1 MGNTILPPFFLHL
14 LVTAAIG
21 LIIGLE
27 REFNTH
33 SERAHVGGIRTF
45 TLAAILG
52 YLCGTVATNSVMWVI
67 PFTILGFFLLLSVIY
82 YFQVRQERYG
92 LTTELSMLTTLLLGI
107 FVSQGYVQESLAVVV
122 VMTALLSVKEQ
133 VHGIVKKITEEE
145 MFAFIKFTVLA
156 LLILPILPDKNF
168 GPEGLINSLELGW
181 LVIIV
186 LSISFTGYLLLKFVG
201 QRGILLTA
209 LIGGL
214 FSSTMV
220 TWVFSERSREKPE
233 LSASYGA
240 GIILASSVMFVR
252 AFALAAVFYQPVA
265 RLLAVPLGILLLMNL
280 GIAYRVYRL
289 QKHNGETPSLNPG
302 NPLDIRNA
310 TVFTLIYTGVT
321 FGMYYA
327 RQWSGH
333 LGAYISGAIS
343 GVADIDAITIS
354 SAKWASGDPEQT
366 SFASSVIILAI
377 LSNTVFKAVL
387 SYTRGSAE
395 LGKAV
400 MAGFGLILIVG
411 LTLLFWMSKV

>member
-1 MGNTILPPFFLHL
+1 METAILPPFFQHL

-33 SERAHVGGIRTF
+33 GERAHVGGIRTF
-45 TLAAILG
+45 TLAAMLG
-52 YLCGTVATNSVMWVI
+52 YLSGTVAANSVLWVI

-82 YFQVRQERYG
+82 YYQVRQERYG
-92 LTTELSMLTTLLLGI
+92 LTSELSMLSTLLLGI
-107 FVSQGYVQESLAVVV
+107 LVSQGYVQESLAVVV

-156 LLILPILPDKNF
+156 LLILPILPDKSF

-209 LIGGL
+209 IIGGL
-214 FSSTMV
+214 LSSTMV

-233 LSASYGA
+233 LSASYEA
-240 GIILASSVMFVR
+240 GIILASSVMFIR

-265 RLLAVPLGILLLMNL
+265 RLLVIPLSVLLVLNL
-280 GIAYRVYRL
+280 LTAYRVYRL
-289 QKHNGETPSLNPG
+289 QQHNGETPSLNPG

-310 TVFTLIYTGVT
+310 VVFTLIYTGIT

-327 RQWSGH
+327 RQWSGQVGVY
-333 LGAYISGAIS
+333 LSGAIS
-343 GVADIDAITIS
+343 GIADIDAITIS
-354 SAKWASGDPEQT
+354 SAKWASADTEQT
-366 SFASSVIILAI
+366 GFAASVIILAI

-387 SYTRGSAE
+387 SYIRGSEA
-395 LGKAV
+395 LGKSV
-400 MAGFGLILIVG
+400 VTGFGIILITG
-411 LTLLFWMSKV
+411 TTWLLLWSH

>member
-1 MGNTILPPFFLHL
+1 METAILPPFFQHL

-33 SERAHVGGIRTF
+33 GERAHVGGIRTF
-45 TLAAILG
+45 TLAAMLG
-52 YLCGTVATNSVMWVI
+52 YLSGTVAANSVLWVI

-82 YFQVRQERYG
+82 YYQVRQERYG
-92 LTTELSMLTTLLLGI
+92 LTSELSMLSTLLLGI
-107 FVSQGYVQESLAVVV
+107 LVSQGYVQESLAVVV

-145 MFAFIKFTVLA
+145 LFAFIKFAVLA
-156 LLILPILPDKNF
+156 LLILPILPDKSF

-209 LIGGL
+209 IIGGL
-214 FSSTMV
+214 LSSTMV

-233 LSASYGA
+233 LSAPYGA
-240 GIILASSVMFVR
+240 GIILASSVMFIR

-265 RLLAVPLGILLLMNL
+265 RLLVIPLSVLLVLNL
-280 GIAYRVYRL
+280 LTAYRVYRL
-289 QKHNGETPSLNPG
+289 QQHNGETPSLNPG

-310 TVFTLIYTGVT
+310 VVFTLIYTGIT

-327 RQWSGH
+327 RQWSGQVGVY
-333 LGAYISGAIS
+333 LSGAIS
-343 GVADIDAITIS
+343 GIADIDAITIS
-354 SAKWASGDPEQT
+354 SAKWASADTEQT
-366 SFASSVIILAI
+366 GFAASVIILAI

-387 SYTRGSAE
+387 SYIRGSEA
-395 LGKAV
+395 LGKSV
-400 MAGFGLILIVG
+400 VTGFGIILITG
-411 LTLLFWMSKV
+411 TAWLLLWSH

>member
-1 MGNTILPPFFLHL
+1 METAILPPFFQHL

-33 SERAHVGGIRTF
+33 GERAHVGGIRTF
-45 TLAAILG
+45 TLAAMLG
-52 YLCGTVATNSVMWVI
+52 YLSGTVAANSVLWVI

-82 YFQVRQERYG
+82 YYQVRQERYG
-92 LTTELSMLTTLLLGI
+92 LTSELSMLSTLLLGI
-107 FVSQGYVQESLAVVV
+107 LVSQGYVQESLAVVV

-156 LLILPILPDKNF
+156 LLILPILPDKSF
-168 GPEGLINSLELGW
+168 GPEGLINFLELGW

-214 FSSTMV
+214 LSSTMV

-240 GIILASSVMFVR
+240 GIILASSVMFIR

-265 RLLAVPLGILLLMNL
+265 RLLVIPLSVLLVLNL
-280 GIAYRVYRL
+280 LTAYRVYRL
-289 QKHNGETPSLNPG
+289 QQHNGETPSLNPG

-310 TVFTLIYTGVT
+310 VVFTLIYTGIT

-327 RQWSGH
+327 RQWSGQVGVY
-333 LGAYISGAIS
+333 LSGAIS
-343 GVADIDAITIS
+343 GIADIDAITIS
-354 SAKWASGDPEQT
+354 SAKWASADTEQT
-366 SFASSVIILAI
+366 GFAASVIILAI

-387 SYTRGSAE
+387 SYIRGSEA
-395 LGKAV
+395 LGKSV
-400 MAGFGLILIVG
+400 VTGFGIILITG
-411 LTLLFWMSKV
+411 TTWLLLWSH

>member
-1 MGNTILPPFFLHL
+1 METAILPPFFQHL

-33 SERAHVGGIRTF
+33 GERAHVGGIRTF
-45 TLAAILG
+45 TLAAMLG
-52 YLCGTVATNSVMWVI
+52 YLSGTVAANSVLWVI

-82 YFQVRQERYG
+82 YYQVRQEGYG
-92 LTTELSMLTTLLLGI
+92 LTSELSMLSTLLLGI
-107 FVSQGYVQESLAVVV
+107 LVSQGYVQESLAVVV

-145 MFAFIKFTVLA
+145 LFAFIKFAVLA
-156 LLILPILPDKNF
+156 LLILPILPDKSF

-209 LIGGL
+209 IIGGL
-214 FSSTMV
+214 LSSTMV

-233 LSASYGA
+233 LSAPYGA
-240 GIILASSVMFVR
+240 GIILASSVMFIR

-265 RLLAVPLGILLLMNL
+265 RLLVIPLSVLLVLNL
-280 GIAYRVYRL
+280 LTAYRVYRL
-289 QKHNGETPSLNPG
+289 QQHNGETPSLNPG

-310 TVFTLIYTGVT
+310 VVFTLIYTGIT

-327 RQWSGH
+327 RQWSGQVGVY
-333 LGAYISGAIS
+333 LSGAIS
-343 GVADIDAITIS
+343 GIADIDAITIS
-354 SAKWASGDPEQT
+354 SAKWASADTEQT
-366 SFASSVIILAI
+366 GFAASVIILAI

-387 SYTRGSAE
+387 SYIRGSEA
-395 LGKAV
+395 LGKSV
-400 MAGFGLILIVG
+400 VTGFGIILITG
-411 LTLLFWMSKV
+411 TTWLLLWSH

>member
-1 MGNTILPPFFLHL
+1 METAILPPFFQHL

-33 SERAHVGGIRTF
+33 GKRAHVGGIRTF
-45 TLAAILG
+45 TLAAMLG
-52 YLCGTVATNSVMWVI
+52 YLSGTVAANSVLWVI

-82 YFQVRQERYG
+82 YYQVRQEGYG
-92 LTTELSMLTTLLLGI
+92 LTSELSMLSTLLLGI
-107 FVSQGYVQESLAVVV
+107 LVSQGYVQESLAVVV

-145 MFAFIKFTVLA
+145 LFAFIKFAVLA
-156 LLILPILPDKNF
+156 LLILPILPDKSF

-209 LIGGL
+209 IIGGL
-214 FSSTMV
+214 LSSTMV

-240 GIILASSVMFVR
+240 GIILASSVMFIR

-265 RLLAVPLGILLLMNL
+265 RLLVIPLSVLLVLNL
-280 GIAYRVYRL
+280 LTAYRVYRL
-289 QKHNGETPSLNPG
+289 QQHNGETPSLNPG

-310 TVFTLIYTGVT
+310 VVFTLIYTGIT

-327 RQWSGH
+327 RQWSGQVGVY
-333 LGAYISGAIS
+333 LSGAIS
-343 GVADIDAITIS
+343 GIADIDAITIS
-354 SAKWASGDPEQT
+354 SAKWASADTEQT
-366 SFASSVIILAI
+366 GFAASVIILAI

-387 SYTRGSAE
+387 SYIRGSEA
-395 LGKAV
+395 LGKFV
-400 MAGFGLILIVG
+400 VTGFGIILITG
-411 LTLLFWMSKV
+411 TTWLLLWSH

>member
-1 MGNTILPPFFLHL
+1 METAILPPFFQHL

-33 SERAHVGGIRTF
+33 GERAHVGGIRTF
-45 TLAAILG
+45 TLAAMLG
-52 YLCGTVATNSVMWVI
+52 YLSGTVAANSVLWVI

-82 YFQVRQERYG
+82 YYQVRQERYG
-92 LTTELSMLTTLLLGI
+92 LTSELSMLSTLLLGI
-107 FVSQGYVQESLAVVV
+107 LVSQGYVQESLAVVV

-145 MFAFIKFTVLA
+145 MFAFIKFAVLA
-156 LLILPILPDKNF
+156 LLILPILPDKSF
-168 GPEGLINSLELGW
+168 GPEGLINFLELGW

-214 FSSTMV
+214 LSSTMV

-240 GIILASSVMFVR
+240 GIILASSVMFIR

-265 RLLAVPLGILLLMNL
+265 RLLVIPLSVLLVLNL
-280 GIAYRVYRL
+280 LTAYRVYRL
-289 QKHNGETPSLNPG
+289 QQHNGETPSLNPG

-310 TVFTLIYTGVT
+310 VVFTLIYTGIT

-327 RQWSGH
+327 RQWSGQVGVY
-333 LGAYISGAIS
+333 LSGAIS
-343 GVADIDAITIS
+343 GIADIDAITIS
-354 SAKWASGDPEQT
+354 SAKWASADTEQT
-366 SFASSVIILAI
+366 GFAASVIILAI

-387 SYTRGSAE
+387 SYIRGSEA
-395 LGKAV
+395 LGKSV
-400 MAGFGLILIVG
+400 VTGFGIILITG
-411 LTLLFWMSKV
+411 TTWLLLWSH

>member
-1 MGNTILPPFFLHL
+1 METAILPPFFQHL

-33 SERAHVGGIRTF
+33 GERAHVGGIRTF
-45 TLAAILG
+45 TLAAMLG
-52 YLCGTVATNSVMWVI
+52 YLSGTVAANSVLWVI

-82 YFQVRQERYG
+82 YYQVRQERYG
-92 LTTELSMLTTLLLGI
+92 LTSELSMLSTLLLGI
-107 FVSQGYVQESLAVVV
+107 LVSQGYVQESLAVVV

-156 LLILPILPDKNF
+156 LLILPILPDKSF

-209 LIGGL
+209 IIGGL
-214 FSSTMV
+214 LSSTMV

-240 GIILASSVMFVR
+240 GIILASSVMFIR

-265 RLLAVPLGILLLMNL
+265 RLLVIPLSVLLVLNL
-280 GIAYRVYRL
+280 LTAYRIYRL
-289 QKHNGETPSLNPG
+289 QQHNGETPSLNPG

-310 TVFTLIYTGVT
+310 VVFTLIYTGIT

-327 RQWSGH
+327 RQWSGQVGVY
-333 LGAYISGAIS
+333 LSGAIS
-343 GVADIDAITIS
+343 GIADIDAITIS
-354 SAKWASGDPEQT
+354 SAKWASADTEQT
-366 SFASSVIILAI
+366 GFAASVIILAI

-387 SYTRGSAE
+387 SYIRGSEA
-395 LGKAV
+395 LGKSV
-400 MAGFGLILIVG
+400 VTGFGIILITG
-411 LTLLFWMSKV
+411 TTWLLLWSH

>member
-1 MGNTILPPFFLHL
+1 METAILPPFFQHL

-33 SERAHVGGIRTF
+33 GERAHVGGIRTF
-45 TLAAILG
+45 TLAAMLG
-52 YLCGTVATNSVMWVI
+52 YLSGTVAANSVLWVI

-82 YFQVRQERYG
+82 YYQVRQEGYG
-92 LTTELSMLTTLLLGI
+92 LTSELCMLSTLLLGI
-107 FVSQGYVQESLAVVV
+107 LVSQGYVQESLAVVV

-145 MFAFIKFTVLA
+145 LFAFIKFAVLA
-156 LLILPILPDKNF
+156 LLILPILPDKSF

-209 LIGGL
+209 IIGGL
-214 FSSTMV
+214 LSSTMV

-240 GIILASSVMFVR
+240 GIILASSVMFIR

-265 RLLAVPLGILLLMNL
+265 RLLVIPLSVLLVLNL
-280 GIAYRVYRL
+280 LTAYRVYRL
-289 QKHNGETPSLNPG
+289 QQHNGETPSLNPG

-310 TVFTLIYTGVT
+310 VVFTLIYTGIT

-327 RQWSGH
+327 RQWSGQVGVY
-333 LGAYISGAIS
+333 LSGAIS
-343 GVADIDAITIS
+343 GIADIDAITIS
-354 SAKWASGDPEQT
+354 SAKWASADTEQT
-366 SFASSVIILAI
+366 GFAASVIILAI

-387 SYTRGSAE
+387 SYIRGSEA
-395 LGKAV
+395 LGKFV
-400 MAGFGLILIVG
+400 VTGFGIILITG
-411 LTLLFWMSKV
+411 TTWLLLWSH

>member
-1 MGNTILPPFFLHL
+1 METAILPPFFQHL

-33 SERAHVGGIRTF
+33 GERAHVGGIRTF
-45 TLAAILG
+45 TLAAMLG
-52 YLCGTVATNSVMWVI
+52 YLSGTVAANSVLWVI

-82 YFQVRQERYG
+82 YYQVRQERYG
-92 LTTELSMLTTLLLGI
+92 LTSELSMLSTLLLGI
-107 FVSQGYVQESLAVVV
+107 LVSQGYVQESLAVVV

-156 LLILPILPDKNF
+156 LLILPILPDKSF
-168 GPEGLINSLELGW
+168 GPEGLINFLELGW

-209 LIGGL
+209 IIGGL
-214 FSSTMV
+214 LSSTMV

-240 GIILASSVMFVR
+240 GIILASSVMFIR

-265 RLLAVPLGILLLMNL
+265 RLLVIPLSVLLVLNL
-280 GIAYRVYRL
+280 LTAYRVYRL
-289 QKHNGETPSLNPG
+289 QQHNGETPSLNPG

-310 TVFTLIYTGVT
+310 VVFTLIYTGIT

-327 RQWSGH
+327 RQWSGQVGVY
-333 LGAYISGAIS
+333 LSGAIS
-343 GVADIDAITIS
+343 GIADIDAITIS
-354 SAKWASGDPEQT
+354 SAKWASADTEQT
-366 SFASSVIILAI
+366 GFAASVIILAI

-387 SYTRGSAE
+387 SYIRGSEA
-395 LGKAV
+395 LGKSV
-400 MAGFGLILIVG
+400 VTGFGIILITG
-411 LTLLFWMSKV
+411 TTWLLLWSH

>member
-1 MGNTILPPFFLHL
+1 METAILPPFFLHL

-45 TLAAILG
+45 TLVAILG
-52 YLCGTVATNSVMWVI
+52 YLSGTVAVNSVMWVI

-82 YFQVRQERYG
+82 YYQIRQERYG
-92 LTTELSMLTTLLLGI
+92 LTTELSMLSTLLLGI

-145 MFAFIKFTVLA
+145 MFAFIKFAVLA
-156 LLILPILPDKNF
+156 LLILPILPDKSF
-168 GPEGLINSLELGW
+168 GPGGLINSLELGW

-201 QRGILLTA
+201 RRGILLTA

-240 GIILASSVMFVR
+240 GIILASSVMFIR
-252 AFALAAVFYQPVA
+252 ALALAAVFYQPVA
-265 RLLAVPLGILLLMNL
+265 RFLAVPLGVLLILNL
-280 GIAYRVYRL
+280 AIAWRVYRL
-289 QKHNGETPSLNPG
+289 QKHDGETPSLNPG

-310 TVFTLIYTGVT
+310 AVFTLVYTGIT

-333 LGAYISGAIS
+333 LGAYISGAVS
-343 GVADIDAITIS
+343 GIADIDAITIS
-354 SAKWASGDPEQT
+354 SAKWASADTGQT
-366 SFASSVIILAI
+366 EFAASVIILAI

-387 SYTRGSAE
+387 SYVRGSAE

-400 MAGFGLILIVG
+400 VSGFGIILVAG
-411 LTLLFWMSKV
+411 LTWLFWWSNV

>member
-1 MGNTILPPFFLHL
+1 METAILPPFFQHL

-33 SERAHVGGIRTF
+33 GERAHVGGIRTF
-45 TLAAILG
+45 TLAAMLG
-52 YLCGTVATNSVMWVI
+52 YLSGTVAANSVLWVI

-82 YFQVRQERYG
+82 YYQVRQERYG
-92 LTTELSMLTTLLLGI
+92 LTSELSMLSTLLLGI
-107 FVSQGYVQESLAVVV
+107 LVSQGYVQESLAVVV

-156 LLILPILPDKNF
+156 LLILPILPDKSF

-209 LIGGL
+209 IIGGL
-214 FSSTMV
+214 LSSTMV

-240 GIILASSVMFVR
+240 GIILASSVMFIR

-265 RLLAVPLGILLLMNL
+265 RLLVIPLSVLLVLNL
-280 GIAYRVYRL
+280 LTAYRVYRL
-289 QKHNGETPSLNPG
+289 QQHNGETPSLNPG

-310 TVFTLIYTGVT
+310 VVFTLIYTGIT

-327 RQWSGH
+327 RQWSGQVGVY
-333 LGAYISGAIS
+333 LSGAIS
-343 GVADIDAITIS
+343 GIADIDAITIS
-354 SAKWASGDPEQT
+354 SAKWASADTEQT
-366 SFASSVIILAI
+366 GFAASVIILAI

-387 SYTRGSAE
+387 SYIRGSEA
-395 LGKAV
+395 LGKSV
-400 MAGFGLILIVG
+400 VTGFGIILITG
-411 LTLLFWMSKV
+411 TTWLLLWSH

>member
-1 MGNTILPPFFLHL
+1 METAILPPFFQHL

-33 SERAHVGGIRTF
+33 GERAHVGGIRTF
-45 TLAAILG
+45 TLAAMLG
-52 YLCGTVATNSVMWVI
+52 YLSGTVAANSVLWVI

-82 YFQVRQERYG
+82 YYQVRQEGYG
-92 LTTELSMLTTLLLGI
+92 LTSELSMLSTLLLGI
-107 FVSQGYVQESLAVVV
+107 LVSQGYVQESLAVVV

-145 MFAFIKFTVLA
+145 LFAFIKFAVLA
-156 LLILPILPDKNF
+156 LLILPILPDKSF

-209 LIGGL
+209 IIGGL
-214 FSSTMV
+214 LSSTMV

-240 GIILASSVMFVR
+240 GIILASSVMFIR

-265 RLLAVPLGILLLMNL
+265 RLLVIPLSVLLVLNL
-280 GIAYRVYRL
+280 LTAYRVYRL
-289 QKHNGETPSLNPG
+289 QQHNGETPSLNPG

-310 TVFTLIYTGVT
+310 VVFTLIYTGIT

-327 RQWSGH
+327 RQWSGQVGVY
-333 LGAYISGAIS
+333 LSGAIS
-343 GVADIDAITIS
+343 GIADIDAITIS
-354 SAKWASGDPEQT
+354 SAKWASADTEQT
-366 SFASSVIILAI
+366 GFAASVIILAI

-387 SYTRGSAE
+387 SYIRGSEA
-395 LGKAV
+395 LGKFV
-400 MAGFGLILIVG
+400 VTGFGIILITG
-411 LTLLFWMSKV
+411 TTWLLLWSH

>member
-1 MGNTILPPFFLHL
+1 METAILPPFFQHL

-33 SERAHVGGIRTF
+33 GERAHVGGIRTF
-45 TLAAILG
+45 TLAAMLG
-52 YLCGTVATNSVMWVI
+52 YLSGTVAANSVLWVI

-82 YFQVRQERYG
+82 YYQVRQERYG
-92 LTTELSMLTTLLLGI
+92 LTSELSMLSTLLLGI
-107 FVSQGYVQESLAVVV
+107 LVSQGYVKESLAVVV

-145 MFAFIKFTVLA
+145 MFAFIKFAVLA
-156 LLILPILPDKNF
+156 LLILPILPDKSF

-209 LIGGL
+209 IIGGL
-214 FSSTMV
+214 LSSTMV

-240 GIILASSVMFVR
+240 GIILASSVMFIR

-265 RLLAVPLGILLLMNL
+265 RLLVIPLSVLLVLNL
-280 GIAYRVYRL
+280 LTAYRVYRL
-289 QKHNGETPSLNPG
+289 QQHNGETPSLNPG

-310 TVFTLIYTGVT
+310 VVFTLIYTGIT

-327 RQWSGH
+327 RQWSGQVGVY
-333 LGAYISGAIS
+333 LSGAIS
-343 GVADIDAITIS
+343 GIADIDAITIS
-354 SAKWASGDPEQT
+354 SAKWASADTEQT
-366 SFASSVIILAI
+366 GFAASVIILAI

-387 SYTRGSAE
+387 SYIRGSEA
-395 LGKAV
+395 LGKSV
-400 MAGFGLILIVG
+400 VTGFGIILITG
-411 LTLLFWMSKV
+411 TAWLLLWSH

>member
-1 MGNTILPPFFLHL
+1 METAILPPFFQHL

-33 SERAHVGGIRTF
+33 GERAHVGGIRTF
-45 TLAAILG
+45 TLAAMLG
-52 YLCGTVATNSVMWVI
+52 YLSGTVAANSVLWVI

-82 YFQVRQERYG
+82 YYQVRQERYG
-92 LTTELSMLTTLLLGI
+92 LTSELSMLSTLLLGI
-107 FVSQGYVQESLAVVV
+107 LVSQGYVQESLAVVV

-145 MFAFIKFTVLA
+145 MFAFIKFAVLA
-156 LLILPILPDKNF
+156 LLILPILPDKSF
-168 GPEGLINSLELGW
+168 GPEGLINFLELGW

-209 LIGGL
+209 IIGGL
-214 FSSTMV
+214 LSSTMV

-240 GIILASSVMFVR
+240 GIILASSVMFIR

-265 RLLAVPLGILLLMNL
+265 RLLVIPLSVLLVLNL
-280 GIAYRVYRL
+280 LTAYRVYRL
-289 QKHNGETPSLNPG
+289 QQHNGETPSLNPG

-310 TVFTLIYTGVT
+310 VVFTLIYTGIT

-327 RQWSGH
+327 RQWSGQVGVY
-333 LGAYISGAIS
+333 LSGAIS
-343 GVADIDAITIS
+343 GIADIDAITIS
-354 SAKWASGDPEQT
+354 SAKWASADTEQT
-366 SFASSVIILAI
+366 GFAASVIILAI

-387 SYTRGSAE
+387 SYIRGSEA
-395 LGKAV
+395 LGKSV
-400 MAGFGLILIVG
+400 VTGFGIILITG
-411 LTLLFWMSKV
+411 TTWLLLWSH

>member
-1 MGNTILPPFFLHL
+1 METAILPPFFLHL

-33 SERAHVGGIRTF
+33 SERAHAGGIRTF
-45 TLAAILG
+45 TLVAILG
-52 YLCGTVATNSVMWVI
+52 YLSGTVAVNSVFWVI
-67 PFTILGFFLLLSVIY
+67 PFTILGFFILLSVIY
-82 YFQVRQERYG
+82 YYQVQQERFG
-92 LTTELSMLTTLLLGI
+92 LTTELSMLSTLLLGVL
-107 FVSQGYVQESLAVVV
+107 VSQGYIQESLAVVV
-122 VMTALLSVKEQ
+122 VMTALLSVKDQ
-133 VHGIVKKITEEE
+133 VHGIVKRITEEE
-145 MFAFIKFTVLA
+145 MFAFIKFAILA
-156 LLILPILPDKNF
+156 LLILPILPDKRF

-214 FSSTMV
+214 LSSTMV

-233 LSASYGA
+233 LSASYAA

-252 AFALAAVFYQPVA
+252 AFALAAVFYLPVA
-265 RLLAVPLGILLLMNL
+265 LLLLFPLLLLMLINL
-280 GIAYRVYRL
+280 GIAYRIYRS
-289 QKHNGETPSLNPG
+289 QKYHGETPTLSPG

-310 TVFTLIYTGVT
+310 VVFTFIYSGIT

-327 RQWSGH
+327 RQWSGP

-343 GVADIDAITIS
+343 GIADIDAITIS
-354 SAKWASGDPEQT
+354 SAKWASSDSSQT
-366 SFASSVIILAI
+366 GFASSVIMLAI
-377 LSNTVFKAVL
+377 LSNTVFKAIL
-387 SYTRGSAE
+387 GYLRGSEA

-400 MAGFGLILIVG
+400 LTGFGLILIVG
-411 LTLLFWMSKV
+411 LTLFFWWGKV

>member
-1 MGNTILPPFFLHL
+1 METAILPPFFLHL
-14 LVTAAIG
+14 LVTAAMG

-45 TLAAILG
+45 TLVAILG
-52 YLCGTVATNSVMWVI
+52 YLSGTVANSSVMWVI
-67 PFTILGFFLLLSVIY
+67 PFTILGFFLFMSVIY
-82 YFQVRQERYG
+82 YYQVQQERYG
-92 LTTELSMLTTLLLGI
+92 LTSELSMLSTLLLGV

-145 MFAFIKFTVLA
+145 MFAFIKFAVLA
-156 LLILPILPDKNF
+156 LLILPILPDKRF

-186 LSISFTGYLLLKFVG
+186 LSISSTGYLLLKFVG
-201 QRGILLTA
+201 RRGILLTA

-214 FSSTMV
+214 LSSTMV

-240 GIILASSVMFVR
+240 GIILASSVMLVR
-252 AFALAAVFYQPVA
+252 AFALSAVFYQPVA
-265 RLLAVPLGILLLMNL
+265 RLLAVPLSVLLLLNL
-280 GIAYRVYRL
+280 LIAFRVYRL
-289 QKHNGETPSLNPG
+289 QKQSGETPLLNPG

-310 TVFTLIYTGVT
+310 TVFTLIYTGIT

-327 RQWSGH
+327 RQWSGQA
-333 LGAYISGAIS
+333 GAYLTGAIS
-343 GVADIDAITIS
+343 GIADIDAIIIS
-354 SAKWASGDPEQT
+354 SAKWAAADNEQT
-366 SFASSVIILAI
+366 RLASSVIVLAI

-387 SYTRGSAE
+387 SFVRGSGE
-395 LGKAV
+395 LAKTV
-400 MAGFGLILIVG
+400 IAGFGLILAAG
-411 LTLLFWMSKV
+411 LAWLFLFV

>member
-1 MGNTILPPFFLHL
+1 METAILPPFFQHL

-33 SERAHVGGIRTF
+33 GERAHVGGIRTF
-45 TLAAILG
+45 TLAAMLG
-52 YLCGTVATNSVMWVI
+52 YLSGTVAANSVLWVI

-82 YFQVRQERYG
+82 YYQVRQERYG
-92 LTTELSMLTTLLLGI
+92 LTSELSMLSTLLLGI
-107 FVSQGYVQESLAVVV
+107 LVSQGYVQESLAVVV

-145 MFAFIKFTVLA
+145 MFAFIKFAVLA
-156 LLILPILPDKNF
+156 LLILPILPDKSF

-209 LIGGL
+209 IIGGL
-214 FSSTMV
+214 LSSTMV

-240 GIILASSVMFVR
+240 GIILASSVMFIR

-265 RLLAVPLGILLLMNL
+265 RLLVIPLSVLLVLNL
-280 GIAYRVYRL
+280 LTAYRVYRL
-289 QKHNGETPSLNPG
+289 QQHNGETPSLNPG

-310 TVFTLIYTGVT
+310 VVFTLIYTGIT

-327 RQWSGH
+327 RQWSGQVGVY
-333 LGAYISGAIS
+333 LSGAIS
-343 GVADIDAITIS
+343 GIADIDAITIS
-354 SAKWASGDPEQT
+354 SAKWASADTEQT
-366 SFASSVIILAI
+366 GFAASVIILAI

-387 SYTRGSAE
+387 SYIRGSEA
-395 LGKAV
+395 LGKSV
-400 MAGFGLILIVG
+400 VTGFGIILITG
-411 LTLLFWMSKV
+411 TTWLLLWSH